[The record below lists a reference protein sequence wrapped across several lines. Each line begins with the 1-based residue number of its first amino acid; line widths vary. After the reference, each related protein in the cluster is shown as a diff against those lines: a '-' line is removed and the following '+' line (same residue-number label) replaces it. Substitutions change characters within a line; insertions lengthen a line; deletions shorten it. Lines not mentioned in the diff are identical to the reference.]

1 MKEIDEKE
9 LEQASGGYDIP
20 EGQTVHGAFDCCAS
34 YKNVLE
40 EQAIATYEEA
50 KKSMPSWFSAKCPE
64 FSNQCQFCD
73 NAYWI
78 DGTGIYVCKLGM

>member
-1 MKEIDEKE
+1 MKEIDEKD

-34 YKNVLE
+34 YKNELQ
-40 EQAIATYEEA
+40 EQAVATYEQV
-50 KKSMPSWFSAKCPE
+50 KNDMPWLKRPSFTH
-64 FSNQCQFCD
+64 QCQFCD